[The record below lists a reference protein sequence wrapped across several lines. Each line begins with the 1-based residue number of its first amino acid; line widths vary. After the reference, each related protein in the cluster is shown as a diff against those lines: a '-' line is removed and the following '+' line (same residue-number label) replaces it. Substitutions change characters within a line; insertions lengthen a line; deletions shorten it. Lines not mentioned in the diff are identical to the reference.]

1 MMAWNYLRMG
11 NELITMLTSH
21 NVIKKKTI
29 LSVIVILAVLI
40 QGCTFYH
47 AESEF
52 SKGLELFKAERY
64 DEAYHHASAASKE
77 IPSSRKYRSLLGWVY
92 LKQGKLEKADQVFS
106 GIYEEDKND
115 IGALQGFAWLEYSR
129 NQLKVSEKWFQKQL
143 KWADNH
149 VRNQYWVDYD
159 PSDKH
164 YIVSI
169 LSDAY
174 YGLGLIALSQRNYP
188 RSEAMLLKALEYE
201 NDFIGHGP
209 IKVSLGD
216 VFYYQKNYKKA
227 STYYREVWSEQKD
240 DALAIKLGWCLKFAG
255 DSKGAR
261 KTFLQGLNTAKD
273 RRPFLYALILTDFS
287 QNEIAETHAY
297 VQELIKLDPY
307 FADTN
312 DILQIIH
319 QTESM
324 KSLFKDFAA
333 AYFKKGD
340 YQKAYEKLTG
350 YLQFKQN
357 DCEAQLMKAWCDL
370 YLNRLHL
377 ALKTFNTLSANKNCP
392 EDEILTGQGV
402 TLLYLNRLDEADS
415 SFIKAYRINPKNVRA
430 KVARGAVAYLK
441 KHYEDAIRIYT
452 VNMELLPKN
461 EQIFSWGSHALN
473 NLGWSYLVTG
483 HYQEALNI
491 FNKLKTYHTK
501 PVYPVVFN
509 GIGWSFF
516 YLKRLKDAENAFN
529 HALALD
535 PQNSSARAGLLSI
548 ARLKG

>member
-1 MMAWNYLRMG
+1 MG
-11 NELITMLTSH
+11 NEFITMLTSH
-21 NVIKKKTI
+21 NAIKKKTI
-29 LSVIVILAVLI
+29 SSVIVILAVFI

-64 DEAYHHASAASKE
+64 VEAYHHASAASKE

-92 LKQGKLEKADQVFS
+92 LKQGKLEKADQLFS

-129 NQLKVSEKWFQKQL
+129 NRLKASEKWFQKQL
-143 KWADNH
+143 EWSNNH
-149 VRNQYWVDYD
+149 VNNEYWMDYN
-159 PSDKH
+159 PSDQQ

-188 RSEAMLLKALEYE
+188 HSKAMLLKALEYE

-216 VFYYQKNYKKA
+216 VFYSQKRYEKAATFYQ
-227 STYYREVWSEQKD
+227 EVWAEKKD
-240 DALAIKLGWCLKFAG
+240 DEIAIKLGWCLKFAG

-261 KTFLQGLNTAKD
+261 KTFLQGLKTAKD
-273 RRPFLYALILTDFS
+273 SRPFLYGLILTDFS
-287 QNEIAETHAY
+287 QNEIAETHHY
-297 VQELIKLDPY
+297 LKELIRLDPY
-307 FADTN
+307 FADTT

-319 QTESM
+319 RTESV
-324 KSLFKDFAA
+324 KSLLKDFAA
-333 AYFKKGD
+333 EYFKKGD
-340 YQKAYEKLTG
+340 YQRASEKLTG

-370 YLNRLHL
+370 YLNRLSL
-377 ALKTFNTLSANKNCP
+377 ALEMFNALSAKKSCP

-402 TLLYLNRLDEADS
+402 TLLYLNRLDEADL

-430 KVARGAVAYLK
+430 KVARGAVVYIK
-441 KHYEDAIRIYT
+441 EHYKEAIRIYAA
-452 VNMELLPKN
+452 NLELLPKH

-473 NLGWSYLVTG
+473 NLGWSYLKTG

-491 FNKLKTYHTK
+491 FNKLKTYNAK

-509 GIGWSFF
+509 GIGWSSF

-529 HALALD
+529 HSLALD
-535 PQNSSARAGLLSI
+535 PRNSSARAGLLSI

>member
-1 MMAWNYLRMG
+1 ME
-11 NELITMLTSH
+11 NEFITMLTSY

-29 LSVIVILAVLI
+29 SSVIVILAVFI

-64 DEAYHHASAASKE
+64 AEAYHHASAASKE

-159 PSDKH
+159 PSDRH

-174 YGLGLIALSQRNYP
+174 YGLGLIELSQRNYP
-188 RSEAMLLKALEYE
+188 RSEAMLLKALEYD

-240 DALAIKLGWCLKFAG
+240 DALAIKLGWCLKLAG

-273 RRPFLYALILTDFS
+273 RRPFLYGLILTDFS
-287 QNEIAETHAY
+287 QNEIAETHHY
-297 VQELIKLDPY
+297 LKELIRLDPY
-307 FADTN
+307 FADTT

-319 QTESM
+319 RTESV
-324 KSLFKDFAA
+324 KSLLKDFAA
-333 AYFKKGD
+333 EYFKKGD
-340 YQKAYEKLTG
+340 YQRASGKLTG

-370 YLNRLHL
+370 YLNRLSL
-377 ALKTFNTLSANKNCP
+377 ALEMFNALSAKKNCP

-430 KVARGAVAYLK
+430 KVARGAVTYLK
-441 KHYEDAIRIYT
+441 KHYKEAIRIYT
-452 VNMELLPKN
+452 ANLELLPKH

-473 NLGWSYLVTG
+473 NLGWSYLKTG
-483 HYQEALNI
+483 HYQEALNM
-491 FNKLKTYHTK
+491 FNKLKTYNAK
-501 PVYPVVFN
+501 PVYPVVFD
-509 GIGWSFF
+509 GIGWSSF

-535 PQNSSARAGLLSI
+535 PRNSSARAGLLSI